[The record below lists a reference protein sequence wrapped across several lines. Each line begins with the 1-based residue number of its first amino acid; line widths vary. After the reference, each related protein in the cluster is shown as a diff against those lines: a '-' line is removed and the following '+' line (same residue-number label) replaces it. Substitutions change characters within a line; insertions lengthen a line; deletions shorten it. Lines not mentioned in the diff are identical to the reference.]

1 MIFWKQSPKLELR
14 CYTGS
19 QELID
24 LFPITEARQSFP
36 EWIEKIPPT
45 VKLNPHHE
53 VETLRV
59 CPGVNDFYKRGVTL
73 PLWQDHRVVWDHEK
87 LLTVTTPSARHN
99 EVWNSHPHHQYPGG
113 LNEQVNIKLTSPWFF
128 ETDRMVPFIMVDP
141 VWHKPNPMDYVIP
154 PGTIE
159 FKYQRSTNVIAFLPK
174 VEQPSEIE
182 LRAGQPIV
190 NFIPL
195 ENVNISIKHI
205 VMSPDEFARQRS
217 WQWTFDRLYLRTRK
231 LLEKKNGNPT

>member
-1 MIFWKQSPKLELR
+1 M
-14 CYTGS
+14 
-19 QELID
+19 
-24 LFPITEARQSFP
+24 
-36 EWIEKIPPT
+36 
-45 VKLNPHHE
+45 
-53 VETLRV
+53 
-59 CPGVNDFYKRGVTL
+59 
-73 PLWQDHRVVWDHEK
+73 
-87 LLTVTTPSARHN
+87 
-99 EVWNSHPHHQYPGG
+99 
-113 LNEQVNIKLTSPWFF
+113 
-128 ETDRMVPFIMVDP
+128 
-141 VWHKPNPMDYVIP
+141 
-154 PGTIE
+154 
-159 FKYQRSTNVIAFLPK
+159 FLPK